1 MYSYP
6 QCNGKYT
13 GFLGNP
19 NTYVDHSCNKLSKEK
34 ASDFKNHQFLT
45 VLEVL
50 CKQRLML
57 KRSLTSRNIS
67 KIPTTNN
74 QT

>member
-13 GFLGNP
+13 GFLGNLS
-19 NTYVDHSCNKLSKEK
+19 TCVDHSCNKLSKEK
-34 ASDFKNHQFLT
+34 ASDLHHQFLT
-45 VLEVL
+45 VLKVL
-50 CKQRLML
+50 SKQGLML

-67 KIPTTNN
+67 KIPTTTN
-74 QT
+74 QK

>member
-19 NTYVDHSCNKLSKEK
+19 STHVDHSCNKLSKEK
-34 ASDFKNHQFLT
+34 ASDLNH
-45 VLEVL
+45 
-50 CKQRLML
+50 
-57 KRSLTSRNIS
+57 
-67 KIPTTNN
+67 
-74 QT
+74 